1 LIKWGLPE
9 RCQVFVFE
17 ILFFVFCF
25 LLFCQTQSYIP
36 RTFLNPRLCL
46 SFFGLFYFL
55 TYMVFFFSQRRCVIL
70 ADTAQQTRVAGAV
83 RRGEYDVISSD
94 WVRLCTRRGR
104 LVWPPPEHM
113 VFGRSPQSL
122 REAEATALATRELDN
137 ALRAQRVISGIARQ
151 GKLIDAAATSSSHA
165 QSGSSY
171 ARAGSSS
178 SSSMSSGSSGSSFEL
193 AKGSA
198 AALGGSPGGSAGGTP
213 SESPLSHGAVEDFL
227 HAHPGLR
234 PAEFLFFEC
243 VVYFDAWV
251 DPLCTEA
258 SAPLRR
264 PMVDAARCLAIRYGA
279 RVAANI
285 RYSARGDT
293 RVYIYRMHTQNFCT
307 RHLTHSSY
315 SKCKNR

>member
-1 LIKWGLPE
+1 
-9 RCQVFVFE
+9 
-17 ILFFVFCF
+17 
-25 LLFCQTQSYIP
+25 
-36 RTFLNPRLCL
+36 
-46 SFFGLFYFL
+46 
-55 TYMVFFFSQRRCVIL
+55 MVFFFSQRRCVIL

-178 SSSMSSGSSGSSFEL
+178 SSSMSSGSSGSSGSSFEL

-243 VVYFDAWV
+243 VIYFDAWV

-293 RVYIYRMHTQNFCT
+293 RIYIYIYIACT
-307 RHLTHSSY
+307 HNITVHAI
-315 SKCKNR
+315 